1 MRSFDQTPD
10 KPQPFGFKV
19 NWLALKT
26 SDPLAVVDALDL
38 KETTPANWESG
49 LAVVYEYDPW
59 IFVSPPVGGLVLA
72 VGVSLPYPTL
82 ETQHDIGR
90 KFDAMFLRL
99 MSRFTDVQFYGSHRV
114 VDFVAW
120 ARAIDGRPVRIFAY
134 AGGGDCVLTNIG
146 EQTPEEAKLRF
157 ANLTGLSPLEAN
169 DELFRLAEEQRA
181 EQDRLVA
188 SGLSRREAIAR
199 TRQVGPK
206 SFPGERDVVDLAG
219 MWSINPMDLPEQD
232 HLVSVG
238 WAARLPE
245 NLVQ

>member
-1 MRSFDQTPD
+1 
-10 KPQPFGFKV
+10 
-19 NWLALKT
+19 
-26 SDPLAVVDALDL
+26 
-38 KETTPANWESG
+38 
-49 LAVVYEYDPW
+49 
-59 IFVSPPVGGLVLA
+59 
-72 VGVSLPYPTL
+72 
-82 ETQHDIGR
+82 
-90 KFDAMFLRL
+90 

-120 ARAIDGRPVRIFAY
+120 TRAIDGRPVRIFAY

-206 SFPGERDVVDLAG
+206 SFPGECDVVDLAG

-232 HLVSVG
+232 HPVSVG
-238 WAARLPE
+238 WVARLPE